1 MCPSRNIVIGL
12 ISLLPFIAAHAQTK
26 DQCEQQL
33 PPHQQKD
40 EATIQQIETS
50 WNLAI
55 TRGDS
60 SFERCLLTA
69 DFQQILNKGEL
80 RALTDELAMTDK
92 NKGKNR
98 PPLHMPP
105 LTVLM
110 HGNVA
115 VAYATWVPTD
125 PTKKSDQTADLFV
138 WENGAWHVLF
148 SQSTPVEKE

>member
-1 MCPSRNIVIGL
+1 MWPSRSILIGL
-12 ISLLPFIAAHAQTK
+12 ISLVPFIAHAQTK

-40 EATIQQIETS
+40 EATIQHIETS

-55 TRGDS
+55 SRGDS

-69 DFQQILNKGEL
+69 DFMEILNKGEL
-80 RALTDELAMTDK
+80 KTLTDELGFTDK
-92 NKGKNR
+92 NKDKDR
-98 PPLHMPP
+98 PPPNMPP
-105 LTVLM
+105 ITVLM

-125 PTKKSDQTADLFV
+125 LQKKPDQTTDFFI
-138 WENGAWHVLF
+138 WEGGAWHVFF
-148 SQSTPVEKE
+148 SQSTPVEKQ

>member
-26 DQCEQQL
+26 DQCQQQL

-80 RALTDELAMTDK
+80 KALTDELAMTDK
-92 NKGKNR
+92 NRGKNR
-98 PPLHMPP
+98 PPPRMPP

-125 PTKKSDQTADLFV
+125 PTKKPDQTADFFV
-138 WENGAWHVLF
+138 WENGAWHVFF
-148 SQSTPVEKE
+148 SQSTPVERE